1 MTIKSDL
8 GDKNKFGS
16 KSSRVTIAGSLLAA
30 ATLAAVAKSRR
41 GWSRWAFVL
50 GSGYLAYKGVK
61 EGRRPETG
69 AVRVAFTIEKSPEEV
84 FQFISNPN
92 NWLQVLPEFS
102 IDSSAEVPRIKL
114 QAHGLTIESEVE
126 ITDRAEGKFVAWSS
140 LPGAMEHRGVVRVR
154 PAAGNRGTELSVAME
169 FALPAGPVARAFL
182 SFSGHDPEQ
191 LVRETLRH
199 IKQLLEAGEIPTT
212 AGQPSG
218 RRGAKGAALQLMFRE
233 QPGEIPGQP
242 VRLAGD

>member
-1 MTIKSDL
+1 MTIKTDL
-8 GDKNKFGS
+8 GDKYKFGG
-16 KSSRVTIAGSLLAA
+16 KSSRITTAGSLLGA

-50 GSGYLAYKGVK
+50 GSGYLAYRGVK

-69 AVRVAFTIEKSPEEV
+69 AVRVSFTIDKSPEEV
-84 FQFISNPN
+84 FQFISSSD
-92 NWLQVLPEFS
+92 NWRQVLPEFS
-102 IDSSAEVPRIKL
+102 IDSSGEVARIKL
-114 QAHGLTIESEVE
+114 HAHGLTIESDAE
-126 ITDRAEGKFVAWSS
+126 ITDRTEGKFVAWSS
-140 LPGAMEHRGVVRVR
+140 LPGAIEHRGVLRVR
-154 PAAGNRGTELSVAME
+154 PALGNRGTEISVAME
-169 FALPAGPVARAFL
+169 FALPAGPAARAFL

-199 IKQLLEAGEIPTT
+199 FKQLLEAGEIPTT

-218 RRGAKGAALQLMFRE
+218 RRGAKGTALRFVFRE

-242 VRLAGD
+242 IRLAGD